1 MKKIISFLLI
11 LFLGF
16 MLTSCDIVLEIVTG
30 LLEDTLNE
38 YEYPDYDYDNIK
50 TASDLYNGFMPSTGD
65 VHTLVLLVEFPDYHH
80 NYSYYKEYMEYVF
93 FGESNL

>member
-30 LLEDTLNE
+30 LLD
-38 YEYPDYDYDNIK
+38 
-50 TASDLYNGFMPSTGD
+50 M
-65 VHTLVLLVEFPDYHH
+65 H
-80 NYSYYKEYMEYVF
+80 EYM
-93 FGESNL
+93 

>member
-30 LLEDTLNE
+30 LLEDTFNE
-38 YEYPDYDYDNIK
+38 YEYPDYDYCQ
-50 TASDLYNGFMPSTGD
+50 
-65 VHTLVLLVEFPDYHH
+65 LLP
-80 NYSYYKEYMEYVF
+80 
-93 FGESNL
+93 